1 VRYAYKVSIAV
12 AILRAVLLAI
22 AAVLALIVLSP
33 PRANQQEWIFI
44 SALMTTVGVLVA
56 VAVALPN

>member
-1 VRYAYKVSIAV
+1 MT
-12 AILRAVLLAI
+12 ILRAVLLGI

-33 PRANQQEWIFI
+33 QRASQQEWIFI

>member
-1 VRYAYKVSIAV
+1 MRYAYKVSIAV

-44 SALMTTVGVLVA
+44 SVLMTTVGVLVA

>member
-1 VRYAYKVSIAV
+1 V

>member
-44 SALMTTVGVLVA
+44 LALMTTVGVLVA

>member
-1 VRYAYKVSIAV
+1 MRYAYKVSIAV

>member
-1 VRYAYKVSIAV
+1 VRYAYKVSIL